1 MRRIVFLSLA
11 VTAGMALMPA
21 RAGETASWQTVPG
34 LTSASL
40 ATIVASPKLRDG
52 DGKRWE
58 LLSSTSSALPSGELL
73 VVTFFRVDGEGD
85 LDAEAVYRCL
95 DRIDPASGETRAAS
109 CATPRL

>member
-1 MRRIVFLSLA
+1 MRHFLLSLGVMGLA
-11 VTAGMALMPA
+11 PLPSHAD
-21 RAGETASWQTVPG
+21 ETARWHNVPG

-40 ATIVASPKLRDG
+40 ATIVASPKLRDS
-52 DGKRWE
+52 DGRRWE
-58 LLSSTSSALPSGELL
+58 LVSSASSALPSGELL

-109 CATPRL
+109 CSTPRL